1 MHTASFAANTA
12 ATRFHFTLPAG
23 LLAVLQRAAA
33 PAAPAA
39 LAGRQLEKNAT
50 TWIARPL
57 GRTITCATGT
67 LWLIFD
73 NELADVILEAGESH
87 RCAKASGRSAAW

>member
-1 MHTASFAANTA
+1 MNNVTLAAIA
-12 ATRFHFTLPAG
+12 AACYHVTLPPS
-23 LLAVLQRAAA
+23 LLALLQRIIAA
-33 PAAPAA
+33 PTTPAA
-39 LAGRQLEKNAT
+39 LQLYEYAT

-73 NELADVILEAGESH
+73 NELADVTLEAGESH